1 MTPIRK
7 GANPVKIPFAIKTT
21 DRTLAAWFNEVRTCL
36 RQLEARVPTANVGR
50 GNAAAGSKPPLWAA
64 VSQVPDSNPAEW
76 QATITLGYLTYQNA
90 GASAAEQGVTG
101 YIVPTVNGVSL
112 ESEEVEPLPL
122 PGVDSWVYLRV
133 KTTADGV
140 PKFSPDIPPVTIEAF
155 STAQKSKH
163 HVRPSPSG
171 GEEEGDYFFL
181 ILQTE
186 GEGGDPERPRV
197 VRRITGNREL
207 PNQLIEI
214 ENLGN
219 AMQNERIRELYQG
232 YLPGPDDKHQLR
244 PLEQLT
250 SLDDDGNVAEGI
262 AEVLR
267 PKPESGEEDDTI
279 PVRYLQKDNSAATP
293 YSIRGDGD
301 AMKIK
306 MEGTT
311 SFEASVRKFS
321 IGIIDGIVDSFTK
334 EEEDGGNL
342 NLTFLRAIETG
353 FGSGNW
359 STEFMSK
366 SYWRNGVY
374 VGEVDPDNGNPP
386 AGLVEKDV
394 IGEVTAVA

>member
-1 MTPIRK
+1 MAQQPIIRSPMRPAKK
-7 GANPVKIPFAIKTT
+7 GQPPTVEWARWVEN
-21 DRTLAAWFNEVRTCL
+21 TLRRIIDQPTVRNRPIT
-36 RQLEARVPTANVGR
+36 G
-50 GNAAAGSKPPLWAA
+50 GAGERPPLWTEI
-64 VSQVPDSNPAEW
+64 STVPDSDPPEY
-76 QATITLGYLTYQNA
+76 QVTLTLGYLTYQNA

-112 ESEEVEPLPL
+112 ESEEAEPLPL

-186 GEGGDPERPRV
+186 GDGGDPERPRV

-232 YLPGPDDKHQLR
+232 YLAGPDDKHQLR

-250 SLDDDGNVAEGI
+250 SLDEDDNVAEGI

-267 PKPESGEEDDTI
+267 PKPESGEEDDII
-279 PVRYLQKDNSAATP
+279 PVRYLQKDNSPSTP
-293 YSIRGDGD
+293 YTIRGDGD

-306 MEGTT
+306 MQGANAIEGD
-311 SFEASVRKFS
+311 VRKFS
-321 IGIIDGIVDSFTK
+321 IGIVDGLVSSFLKVDDNGWWGQIALQYDPGGGADFQTLTIDVEAGSIVNVDSSQ
-334 EEEDGGNL
+334 GGAGAGTEASPEIIN
-342 NLTFLRAIETG
+342 FQ
-353 FGSGNW
+353 FGS
-359 STEFMSK
+359 
-366 SYWRNGVY
+366 
-374 VGEVDPDNGNPP
+374 
-386 AGLVEKDV
+386 
-394 IGEVTAVA
+394 